1 MQNQLL
7 YEDLSKSLF
16 KKLNKLSTLCILNY
30 IGKYAIWQ
38 LTKQKSNPSINQIN
52 SMVHKN
58 PAELQ
63 LQKGD
68 YIEGKEKKDFE
79 GVPPR

>member
-1 MQNQLL
+1 
-7 YEDLSKSLF
+7 
-16 KKLNKLSTLCILNY
+16 
-30 IGKYAIWQ
+30 
-38 LTKQKSNPSINQIN
+38 
-52 SMVHKN
+52 MVHKN